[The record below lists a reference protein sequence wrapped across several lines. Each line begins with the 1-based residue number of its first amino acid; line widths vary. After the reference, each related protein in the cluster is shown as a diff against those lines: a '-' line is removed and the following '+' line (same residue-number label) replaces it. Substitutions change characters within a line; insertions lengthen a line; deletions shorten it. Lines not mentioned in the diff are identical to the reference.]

1 MCDTL
6 DLLLLIFKILKL
18 ERHMSTLENER
29 SGKGVTVGIPAE
41 IPKEKGEEEESQ
53 GEPSLLTS
61 DEDTEETTTSRK
73 RK

>member
-1 MCDTL
+1 M
-6 DLLLLIFKILKL
+6 
-18 ERHMSTLENER
+18 
-29 SGKGVTVGIPAE
+29 GIPAE

-53 GEPSLLTS
+53 GEPSLLNS